1 MGDLFGDAAA
11 EQTARTG
18 PLAHRVRP
26 RTLDELVGQQGVV
39 GPGTALGRAIAEGR
53 APSMILH
60 GPPGVGKTT
69 IARIVAESSA
79 AAFEELSAVSAR
91 IDDVRA
97 VIARARDRLG
107 GNGTRTLL
115 FIDEIHR
122 FDKRQQDS
130 VLHAV
135 EDGLVTLIGAT
146 TENPYFEVNQALLS
160 RCTVIELEPLS
171 LADLE
176 RVIARGAEALGAEVP
191 GDVSDEIARRSGG
204 DARTALQTLE
214 LAWETAST
222 AGQPLAVGH
231 VEDAARKRPLRYDR
245 DGDQHYDL
253 TSAFIKSMRGSD
265 PDAAVYYL
273 AAMLEGG
280 EDPRFLARRI
290 VIAASEDVGD
300 ADPTAL
306 LVAVAAAHAVEHVGL
321 PEAQL
326 NLAQAAIH
334 VARAPKSNAVARA
347 IWQAREDVRR
357 EGIQPPPAGLR
368 DAHYK
373 AAAGRGHGVG
383 YVSPHDD
390 PAAALADHLPEGMQ
404 GRTYYRPSSSTS
416 EETEEARRDDRD
428 G

>member
-1 MGDLFGDAAA
+1 MGDLFSDAATERA
-11 EQTARTG
+11 AAAA
-18 PLAHRVRP
+18 PLPHRVRP
-26 RTLDELVGQQGVV
+26 RTLDELVGQDHVL
-39 GPGTALGRAIAEGR
+39 GPGTALRRAIEEGR

-69 IARIVAESSA
+69 IARIVADVADAE
-79 AAFEELSAVSAR
+79 FEELSAVSAR
-91 IDDVRA
+91 VDDVRA

-107 GNGTRTLL
+107 GNGVRTLL

-135 EDGLVTLIGAT
+135 EDGLLTLIGAT

-171 LADLE
+171 LEELRQVIDRGAAELGAQTSE
-176 RVIARGAEALGAEVP
+176 EVAAEIARGA
-191 GDVSDEIARRSGG
+191 GG

-214 LAWETAST
+214 LAWETAG
-222 AGQPLAVGH
+222 AEGH
-231 VEDAARKRPLRYDR
+231 DLGVEHVLDAARKRPLRYDR
-245 DGDQHYDL
+245 AGDRHYDL
-253 TSAFIKSMRGSD
+253 ASAFIKSMRGSD

-290 VIAASEDVGD
+290 VIAASEDVGN
-300 ADPTAL
+300 ADPRAM
-306 LVAVAAAHAVEHVGL
+306 LVAVAAAQAVEHVGL

-326 NLAQAAIH
+326 NLAQAAVY

-347 IWQAREDVRR
+347 IWDARSDVRR
-357 EGIQPPPAGLR
+357 DGIAEPPAMLR
-368 DAHYK
+368 GSGYRG
-373 AAAGRGHGVG
+373 AAARGHGEG

-390 PAAALADHLPEGMQ
+390 PAAAEVDHLPESVR
-404 GRTYYRPSSSTS
+404 GRTYYVPSGNGEES
-416 EETEEARRDDRD
+416 EETTRGDRD
-428 G
+428 R